1 MEAQLPFLAGEHE
14 VPSPEASVLRQRAPC
29 VSAGTAASQ
38 SLLYSLLPL
47 PQALGGLCSL
57 SILKFAKPE
66 NIQHKARRGQQ
77 WTMNGPV
84 LPKRAGKTPHLR
96 PPTPPPARYV
106 GKGEHVASTLMRFC
120 PPSIMVLPIDSML
133 CQTVLERNW
142 KTSKNL
148 GLMPQAC
155 YRVLTVHPWVGD

>member
-14 VPSPEASVLRQRAPC
+14 VPSPEASVLRQRAPR

-47 PQALGGLCSL
+47 PQGLGGLCRL
-57 SILKFAKPE
+57 SIWKFAKPE

-84 LPKRAGKTPHLR
+84 LPKRAGKTA
-96 PPTPPPARYV
+96 PPPRPVTAQV
-106 GKGEHVASTLMRFC
+106 SGEGGTCGFYSHE
-120 PPSIMVLPIDSML
+120 VLPIQHHGASHRVYAL
-133 CQTVLERNW
+133 PNNFGKTNW

-155 YRVLTVHPWVGD
+155 YRILTMHPWVGD